1 MINVGIIGFGTVGAG
16 TAKILLNNRDI
27 ILERTGIDVNLR
39 RIADLDIKRDR
50 GIRLARGVLTTDAE
64 AVINDP
70 EIDVVVELIG
80 GTTIAKEVVLKA
92 LKAGKHV
99 VTANKALLATYG
111 REIFR
116 TAAANRLQV
125 GFEASVGG
133 GIPIIKVVR
142 EGLVANR
149 IRAIYGIVNGT
160 TNYILTKMTDEKAE
174 FGEVLK
180 EAQKLGYAEAD
191 PTYDVEG
198 IDSAH
203 KLAILATLA
212 YGAPYSIRD
221 VHVEGIT
228 SITPMDIEFAREL
241 GYKLKLLAIA
251 KAGGGGI
258 ELRVHPTMVPEDNLI
273 SKVDGVYNAVYVE
286 GDAVGST
293 LYYGRG
299 AGDMPTGSAVVSD
312 IVDIAL
318 AVAGCAP
325 ARPSLAT
332 TGRKALMKMD
342 DVVSMYYFRFAA
354 LDRPGVLSKIS
365 GILGSRNI
373 SIISVIQKGRHSGKA
388 VPLVVLTH
396 LARERDVAAAL
407 REINR
412 LSVVAGKTVCIRV
425 EGRDAD

>member
-160 TNYILTKMTDEKAE
+160 T
-174 FGEVLK
+174 
-180 EAQKLGYAEAD
+180 
-191 PTYDVEG
+191 
-198 IDSAH
+198 
-203 KLAILATLA
+203 
-212 YGAPYSIRD
+212 
-221 VHVEGIT
+221 
-228 SITPMDIEFAREL
+228 
-241 GYKLKLLAIA
+241 
-251 KAGGGGI
+251 
-258 ELRVHPTMVPEDNLI
+258 
-273 SKVDGVYNAVYVE
+273 
-286 GDAVGST
+286 
-293 LYYGRG
+293 
-299 AGDMPTGSAVVSD
+299 
-312 IVDIAL
+312 
-318 AVAGCAP
+318 
-325 ARPSLAT
+325 
-332 TGRKALMKMD
+332 
-342 DVVSMYYFRFAA
+342 
-354 LDRPGVLSKIS
+354 
-365 GILGSRNI
+365 
-373 SIISVIQKGRHSGKA
+373 
-388 VPLVVLTH
+388 
-396 LARERDVAAAL
+396 
-407 REINR
+407 
-412 LSVVAGKTVCIRV
+412 
-425 EGRDAD
+425 